1 MPTRRVRPV
10 PAVARAIRLL
20 QALGDGRPEASL
32 TELAR
37 RVGIHKSTAY
47 GILATLAAE
56 GIVERDPATRRY
68 RLGRSLAV
76 LARAAGGPD
85 IRVLARP
92 YLARLRRL
100 SGETVAVHEPD
111 GRGSVILASDESP
124 HQLRVSAPPGHRLPP
139 FAGAVGKVVWAFAPP
154 PPGLPRRLPAYT
166 PRTITD
172 PDAYRRELEGVRR
185 RGIAFDDR
193 EYLPGVRAVSAPV
206 FRARGGDRR
215 ELAAVLTIVG
225 VAARLSPSALRRLAG
240 PLRRAAGELSRA
252 LAVSEGGRSP

>member
-20 QALGDGRPEASL
+20 QALGDGRPEATL

-56 GIVERDPATRRY
+56 GVVERDPATRRY
-68 RLGRSLAV
+68 RLGRSLAA

-92 YLARLRRL
+92 HLARLRRL

-111 GRGSVILASDESP
+111 GRERHPG
-124 HQLRVSAPPGHRLPP
+124 QRRVAPPAEGERASRPPPAPLCGRRGQGGVGLRPTSPRAPSAAPSLHAADDHRPGRLPAGARRCPATGHRL
-139 FAGAVGKVVWAFAPP
+139 
-154 PPGLPRRLPAYT
+154 R
-166 PRTITD
+166 
-172 PDAYRRELEGVRR
+172 
-185 RGIAFDDR
+185 
-193 EYLPGVRAVSAPV
+193 
-206 FRARGGDRR
+206 
-215 ELAAVLTIVG
+215 
-225 VAARLSPSALRRLAG
+225 
-240 PLRRAAGELSRA
+240 
-252 LAVSEGGRSP
+252 

>member
-20 QALGDGRPEASL
+20 QALGDGRPEATL

-68 RLGRSLAV
+68 RLGRSLAA

-92 YLARLRRL
+92 HLARLRRL
-100 SGETVAVHEPD
+100 SGEPVAVHEPD
-111 GRGSVILASDESP
+111 GRGRVILASDESP

-154 PPGLPRRLPAYT
+154 RPGLPRQLPAYT

-172 PDAYRRELEGVRR
+172 PDAYRRELEDVRR

-240 PLRRAAGELSRA
+240 PLRRAAGELSRT

>member
-20 QALGDGRPEASL
+20 QALGDGRPEATL

-68 RLGRSLAV
+68 RLGRSLAA

-92 YLARLRRL
+92 HLARLRRL

-124 HQLRVSAPPGHRLPP
+124 HQLRVGAPPGH
-139 FAGAVGKVVWAFAPP
+139 PP
-154 PPGLPRRLPAYT
+154 PPLCGRRGQGGVGLRPTSPRAPSAAPSLHAADDHRPGRLPAG
-166 PRTITD
+166 
-172 PDAYRRELEGVRR
+172 ARRCPATGH
-185 RGIAFDDR
+185 
-193 EYLPGVRAVSAPV
+193 
-206 FRARGGDRR
+206 
-215 ELAAVLTIVG
+215 
-225 VAARLSPSALRRLAG
+225 RLR
-240 PLRRAAGELSRA
+240 
-252 LAVSEGGRSP
+252 